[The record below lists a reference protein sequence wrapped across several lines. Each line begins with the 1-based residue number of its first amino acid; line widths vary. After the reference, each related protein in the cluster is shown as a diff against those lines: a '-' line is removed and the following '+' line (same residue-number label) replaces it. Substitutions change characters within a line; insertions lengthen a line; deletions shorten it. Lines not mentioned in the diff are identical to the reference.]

1 MTHLLFLRRHASH
14 GRSFRLRMLDAP
26 PALLGIL
33 VDTFGL
39 ILSLSGDSVFALDG
53 LAAIAIG
60 AARAT
65 VDGVDMA

>member
-1 MTHLLFLRRHASH
+1 MLGAS
-14 GRSFRLRMLDAP
+14 

-39 ILSLSGDSVFALDG
+39 ILSLPGASVFALGG

-60 AARAT
+60 AVRAT